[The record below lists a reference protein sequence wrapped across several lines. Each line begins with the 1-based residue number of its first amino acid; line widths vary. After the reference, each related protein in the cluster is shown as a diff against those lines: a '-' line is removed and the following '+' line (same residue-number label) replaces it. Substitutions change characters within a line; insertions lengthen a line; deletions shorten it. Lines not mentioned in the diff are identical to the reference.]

1 MSSQRADFTRNERR
15 ILDAAARLLADAP
28 ASGMA
33 ELASEAGLGRAT
45 LYRHFPTREALI
57 EGLRLEAFDA
67 VVDVIERYAS
77 EPVQG
82 RLRRLVE
89 ALLEVGVRYRIVF
102 AAPTEERHAQEVR
115 DRFDVPITV
124 LVEEAQAAGEIDPE
138 LPARW
143 LLVALG
149 GTIGSVLREI
159 AEGRMAVAEGRRL
172 LVQSLFGG
180 FGARG

>member
-33 ELASEAGLGRAT
+33 ELACEAGLGRAT

-57 EGLRLEAFDA
+57 EGIRLEAFDA
-67 VVDVIERYAS
+67 VAEVIARHGA
-77 EPVQG
+77 EPVEG

-102 AAPTEERHAQEVR
+102 AVPTGERHAQEVR
-115 DRFDVPITV
+115 DRFDAPILV
-124 LVEEAQAAGEIDPE
+124 LVEAAQAAGEVDPE
-138 LPARW
+138 VPAQW

-149 GTIGSVLREI
+149 GTIGAVLREI
-159 AEGRMAVAEGRRL
+159 AEGRMAVAEGRQL
-172 LVQSLFGG
+172 LVRALFGG
-180 FGARG
+180 FGARD